1 MVRKPKRPVRV
12 ARRPVP
18 QPRKPAGK
26 AKPRPKVAAKP
37 KPRPAPSG
45 KASIAAKS
53 APAVRAARDEF
64 EEETVCSLEFL
75 SDGRS
80 FVARLDTTRGGM
92 REHKAP
98 SFTDLLELV
107 AEALREEFSEA

>member
-1 MVRKPKRPVRV
+1 
-12 ARRPVP
+12 
-18 QPRKPAGK
+18 
-26 AKPRPKVAAKP
+26 VAAAV
-37 KPRPAPSG
+37 RPA
-45 KASIAAKS
+45 
-53 APAVRAARDEF
+53 REEF

-80 FVARLDTTRGGM
+80 FVARLDTSRGGM

-107 AEALREEFSEA
+107 AEDLREEFSEA